1 MERSQNDN
9 TPGKPTPAD
18 RLTND
23 RVRPMLGDLREF
35 VEAHR
40 QYAEKTLVPVQ
51 NTLTELLSSWRRPE
65 YWHKLIDREEEPVP
79 TPVQRIRVR
88 IKQAGAVVR
97 KVMAKP
103 DRFPDGFSSESFR
116 SMTDAIG
123 ARVVVY
129 FLSSLPLIDK
139 EIRQCGWFEVS
150 TEHLPHAYMTETTR
164 ASLGLD
170 IECRTK
176 PSGYTSIHYI
186 LRLRREIQP
195 VGERPWFE
203 LQLRTLTQDVWAE
216 IEHLLG
222 YKYRTSSP
230 MAQAQLRLIGQLL
243 GTIDEYF
250 DYMVGEL
257 SSSRTKDKLDESSS
271 LTVLNLPRILAS
283 HGLSCSQYDIEGML
297 KMAKGCGI
305 KTVRDIS
312 DVLTKENIDRVS
324 NAARVALGRL
334 PVGSELVPA
343 LLLFGRVPDTE
354 RDDMLARW
362 AEFIKMFEVST

>member
-1 MERSQNDN
+1 MEQQQFDDNDK
-9 TPGKPTPAD
+9 KPAVD
-18 RLTND
+18 NGQAGF
-23 RVRPMLGDLREF
+23 RVRPMLAGLREF

-40 QYAEKTLVPVQ
+40 QYAEETLVPLR
-51 NTLTELLSSWRRPE
+51 NTLTELLSAWRQPAH
-65 YWHKLIDREEEPVP
+65 WHKLIDGEEEPVP
-79 TPVQRIRVR
+79 SPVQRVRVR

-116 SMTDAIG
+116 SMTDAVG

-129 FLSSLPLIDK
+129 FLSSLPLIDQ

-150 TEHLPHAYMTETTR
+150 TERPPHAYMTETTR
-164 ASLGLD
+164 ASLGID

-176 PSGYTSIHYI
+176 PSGYNSIHYI
-186 LRLRREIQP
+186 LRLREEVQP

-230 MAQAQLRLIGQLL
+230 KVQAQLRLIGQLL
-243 GTIDEYF
+243 ETIDEYF

-257 SSSRTKDKLDESSS
+257 SNSRSRDTLDESSP
-271 LTVLNLPRILAS
+271 LTVLNLPRVLAS
-283 HGLSCSQYDIEGML
+283 HGLSCSQYDVEGVL
-297 KMAKGCGI
+297 KMATSCGL

-312 DVLTKENIDRVS
+312 GVLTQENIDRVS
-324 NAARVALGRL
+324 DAARAVLNRV
-334 PVGSELVPA
+334 PIGSELVPA
-343 LLLFGRVPDTE
+343 LLLFGRIPNAE
-354 RDDMLARW
+354 RDEMLARW
-362 AEFIKMFEVST
+362 AEFVQMFEVNT